1 MSKLFKLKEWLTLS
15 EASER
20 LSVFLGEKF
29 SVADCLQLALDKH
42 ITISAIFNESQHA
55 IHAKVITTTQR
66 KQFSNFIIRTTAD
79 GAYIGLIG
87 EDRFISNRELDFEYE
102 DIERYGDV
110 FQLRH
115 GIYDLPMLGA
125 EELDVMHKLDLNAGR
140 IPREF
145 CNIEGPFL
153 ITPYGMVNVLNQ
165 FNPWMLKTN
174 GNGSPEYFDKVKNEF
189 VDFSHEGYHGFLYP
203 ADALRDFELVFRRE
217 NIEKFEMENSD
228 DTQQPLKLDES
239 LQVIGALLNAL
250 KKAEPASKRW
260 TQEALK
266 AEMMDHGVNLSSRLL
281 DEYFSA
287 ANKSFKSAR

>member
-1 MSKLFKLKEWLTLS
+1 MRIKQISFIHLYRIVSTSVSLS
-15 EASER
+15 FRFA
-20 LSVFLGEKF
+20 
-29 SVADCLQLALDKH
+29 
-42 ITISAIFNESQHA
+42 
-55 IHAKVITTTQR
+55 
-66 KQFSNFIIRTTAD
+66 FI
-79 GAYIGLIG
+79 
-87 EDRFISNRELDFEYE
+87 
-102 DIERYGDV
+102 
-110 FQLRH
+110 Q
-115 GIYDLPMLGA
+115 DL
-125 EELDVMHKLDLNAGR
+125 
-140 IPREF
+140 
-145 CNIEGPFL
+145 
-153 ITPYGMVNVLNQ
+153 
-165 FNPWMLKTN
+165 
-174 GNGSPEYFDKVKNEF
+174 
-189 VDFSHEGYHGFLYP
+189 HGFLYP